1 MRLRSYASRLVEA
14 PGRCQAMHTFARSSL
29 ARLPELA
36 PRGGGRGA
44 RRDGVLREEC
54 RAWLGLGLGLGL
66 GSGVRVRVKVRV
78 REECRAARRVAR
90 REGRGRLGLGP
101 R

>member
-1 MRLRSYASRLVEA
+1 MRLRSYASHPVEA

-44 RRDGVLREEC
+44 RRDGMLREEC

-66 GSGVRVRVKVRV
+66 GSGVRVRVRV
-78 REECRAARRVAR
+78 REECRTARRVAR
-90 REGRGRLGLGP
+90 REGRSRLGLGP